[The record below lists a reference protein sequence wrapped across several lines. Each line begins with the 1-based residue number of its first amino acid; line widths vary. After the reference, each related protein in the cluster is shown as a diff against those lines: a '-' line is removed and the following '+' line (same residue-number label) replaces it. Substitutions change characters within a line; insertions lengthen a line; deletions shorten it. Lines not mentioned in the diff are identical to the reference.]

1 MSELSRLEV
10 IGMFVEISAV
20 FLLDVLVAI
29 GLRLYNVHCKLY
41 MLIILYKVDGV
52 LVEFHRYGLPD
63 LGDNYVN

>member
-1 MSELSRLEV
+1 MNSVASKLLECLSKFRP
-10 IGMFVEISAV
+10 

-41 MLIILYKVDGV
+41 MVVIVYKVDGV
-52 LVEFHRYGLPD
+52 LVKFHRYGLPD